1 MKKFELCV
9 VVSYKAG
16 DETYYNSFKEYVNA
30 SNEKEALEAL
40 AEMLDGEGYETI
52 NVYEIH

>member
-1 MKKFELCV
+1 MKEFELCV
-9 VVSYKAG
+9 AVSYKAG

-30 SNEKEALEAL
+30 RSEKEALEAL

>member
-1 MKKFELCV
+1 MKEFELCV
-9 VVSYKAG
+9 VVSYK
-16 DETYYNSFKEYVNA
+16 YVNA